1 MASRSNS
8 AARYL
13 IGIDL
18 GTTHTVV
25 AYSDAEQ
32 PPDGGILLF
41 EIEQL
46 IAPGELAER
55 PLLPSVRYHP
65 AEGELDDGDIRLPWT
80 PLSIDG
86 EIAPV
91 IIGELARTLGA
102 KTQGRMVTSAKSWL
116 SHPSADR
123 TAAILPW
130 GSAKDVPKVS
140 PVIASAGYLG
150 YVRSAWNARFPNHP
164 LEQQELVLTVPAS
177 FDEAARSLT
186 LEAARLAGLG
196 GVRLLEEPQAVCYDW
211 LWRHQKDLERSLHDI
226 RLLLVCDIGGGTT
239 DLTLIKIEPGDDVP
253 KLTRVAVG
261 DHLML
266 GGDNIDL
273 TLAHLIEKRLV
284 GNDERLSAADLS
296 LLIEQCRLAK
306 ERLLDADAPDSYTV
320 TLLGSGARLIG
331 GARSARLSHKEVES
345 IVLDGFFPMT
355 GLTDY
360 PDRKRSGVVEF
371 GLPYVAEPAVSKHIA
386 AFLGRHTSDA
396 NDALNEANA
405 PPVPDAALLNGGLF
419 HSEAISRR
427 LLAILSA
434 WRQQP
439 LRHLDNEHP
448 NLAVAFGAVAYA
460 MARRGEQVRIG
471 GGAARSYFLAVG
483 KESNETPAGI
493 CILPKGS
500 EEGHEIRLPHRTF
513 SLRLGEPVRFHL
525 VSSTEESVY
534 QAGELVADIDD
545 ERFVSLPPL
554 AVALDSQSLEQ
565 QQEIKVELTASL
577 TEIGT
582 LQLQCVALDDPG
594 QRWNLEF
601 QLRRATAKTRSTGDS
616 IHPRLEEAIDRIESI
631 YGKKSK
637 SITPKS
643 VKGLR
648 TELEKILGPRQQ
660 WNTPLLRE
668 LFGALLEGAKH
679 RRRSAVHERV
689 WLSLTG
695 FCLRPGFGYPLDD
708 WRIEQLWRLYRRGI
722 QFITET
728 QNWTEW
734 WTLWRRVAGG
744 LDADAQEAIFA
755 DIARFI
761 NPASARQKKIATQ
774 MKKQGY
780 EEIVRLAAVLERLSV
795 ERKIE
800 LGGWL
805 LRRLQ
810 KPSEPNQSWW
820 AVGRIGGRI
829 PFHGSSHNVVPK
841 GTAVEWLEQMFAYD
855 WKKALSIGFAATM
868 IARMSGDRERDIPKE
883 MRKRVVERLR
893 AIKAPASWLVMVEQ
907 IAELDEADE
916 KRVFGEALPPGLRL
930 ID

>member
-1 MASRSNS
+1 MASRSKI

-13 IGIDL
+13 VGIDL

-25 AYSDAEQ
+25 AYSDVQQSSDA
-32 PPDGGILLF
+32 GIRLF

-46 IAPGELAER
+46 IAPGELAAR

-65 AEGELDDGDIRLPWT
+65 AEGELDSSDLRLPW
-80 PLSIDG
+80 PPSSIDG
-86 EIAPV
+86 EIAAV
-91 IIGELARTLGA
+91 VIGELARTFGA

-116 SHPSADR
+116 SHPSTDR

-130 GSAKDVPKVS
+130 SSTDDVPKVS
-140 PVIASAGYLG
+140 PVLASASYLN
-150 YVRSAWNARFPNHP
+150 YVRSAWNARFPDHP
-164 LEQQELVLTVPAS
+164 LERQELILTVPAS

-186 LEAARLAGLG
+186 LEAARLAGIAD
-196 GVRLLEEPQAVCYDW
+196 VRLLEEPQAVCYDW
-211 LWRHQKDLERSLHDI
+211 LWRHQKDLERSLKDI

-239 DLTLIKIEPGDDVP
+239 DLTLIKIEPGDDAP

-273 TLAHLIEKRLV
+273 TLAHLVEKRLV
-284 GNDERLSAADLS
+284 GDDGRLSAADLS

-306 ERLLDADAPDSYTV
+306 ERLLDADAPERCTV

-331 GARSARLSHKEVES
+331 GARSAQLSRTEVET
-345 IVLDGFFPMT
+345 IVLDGFFPES

-371 GLPYVAEPAVSKHIA
+371 GLPYVADPAVSKHVA
-386 AFLGRHTSDA
+386 AFLGRHARDA
-396 NDALNEANA
+396 REALNAA
-405 PPVPDAALLNGGLF
+405 DIPPVPDAVLLNGGLF
-419 HSEAISRR
+419 HSAAISQR
-427 LLAILSA
+427 LLAILAA

-439 LRHLDNEHP
+439 LRHLDNAHP

-471 GGAARSYFLAVG
+471 GGAARSYFLVVG
-483 KESNETPAGI
+483 KERNETPAGI
-493 CILPKGS
+493 CILPRGS
-500 EEGHEIRLPHRTF
+500 EEGHEIRLPQRTF

-525 VSSTEESVY
+525 VSSTEETVY
-534 QAGELVADIDD
+534 QPGELVAEIED
-545 ERFVSLPPL
+545 EHFVSLPPL
-554 AVALDSQSLEQ
+554 AVALDSQSSAQ
-565 QQEIKVELTASL
+565 QQEIQVELIAAL
-577 TEIGT
+577 TEVGT
-582 LQLQCVALDDPG
+582 LQLQCVALDDAD

-601 QLRRATAKTRSTGDS
+601 QLRRGAGKTLSSGDS
-616 IHPRLEEAIDRIESI
+616 IHPRLEEAIARIELI
-631 YGKKSK
+631 YGKKTK
-637 SITPKS
+637 NITPKS

-648 TELEKILGPRQQ
+648 TELEKMLGARQQ
-660 WNTPLLRE
+660 WDTPLLRE
-668 LFGALLEGAKH
+668 LFGALLEGARH

-695 FCLRPGFGYPLDD
+695 FCLRPGFGYALDD
-708 WRIEQLWRLYRRGI
+708 WRIEQLWRLYRHGI
-722 QFITET
+722 QFVTET

-744 LDADAQEAIFA
+744 LDAEAQETIFA
-755 DIARFI
+755 DIGRFI
-761 NPASARQKKIATQ
+761 NPASARQKKIASQ
-774 MKKQGY
+774 LKKQGY

-805 LRRLQ
+805 LKRLQ

-820 AVGRIGGRI
+820 AVGRIGGRV
-829 PFHGSSHNVVPK
+829 PFHGSSHNVVPRE
-841 GTAVEWLEQMFAYD
+841 TAVEWLQQMFAYD
-855 WKKALSIGFAATM
+855 WKKVLSIGFAATM
-868 IARMSGDRERDIPKE
+868 ITRMSGDRERDTADE
-883 MRKRVVERLR
+883 MRKRVAERLR
-893 AIKAPASWLVMVEQ
+893 AMKAPASWLAMVEHLT
-907 IAELDEADE
+907 ELDEADE